1 VPQWIQCK
9 FTHPNDY
16 KNNNSKQVFDKSNK
30 TRSKCEAQGCPAKG
44 EPKRLCTTCFKTLLS
59 DGTIK
64 SKTGSTIK
72 KGELSRA
79 RPEGFYPKYENKS
92 RGNTRNNSAQ
102 GDEIS
107 ASTIEKAWKKA
118 KRSNEQDA
126 IVKGKAGPKSAKLA
140 SVGKLDDGDN
150 AAFAERVAK
159 FANSMPNLGVDLEGL
174 DIQ

>member
-1 VPQWIQCK
+1 MPQWIQCK

-16 KNNNSKQVFDKSNK
+16 KNNNSKQVFDNSNK
-30 TRSKCEAQGCPAKG
+30 TGGKCEAQGCPAKG

-79 RPEGFYPKYENKS
+79 RPGGVYPKYENKS
-92 RGNTRNNSAQ
+92 RGNKRANSAQ
-102 GDEIS
+102 GDGIS

-126 IVKGKAGPKSAKLA
+126 TIKGKAGPKSAKLA
-140 SVGKLDDGDN
+140 SAGKPDDDDN
-150 AAFAERVAK
+150 TAFAERVAK
-159 FANSMPNLGVDLEGL
+159 FANSMSNLGVGLEGL